1 MYIHM
6 YVYVILYVC
15 DRTVCDKILTTEWNM
30 NDDDDARKKNVW
42 INDQMIEFSICVSFY
57 GKYKVLK

>member
-30 NDDDDARKKNVW
+30 NDDDDARKKKRMNKWPNDW
-42 INDQMIEFSICVSFY
+42 IVNLRLLLWKI
-57 GKYKVLK
+57 